1 LETKLEILKDV
12 DNREEYDKIVQKY
25 GLKNKSTISDIVRQ
39 MEKLLG
45 LSVNLDKKSLKSVKR
60 NRVSNYEDLDKALY
74 LWFEATRRQG
84 ADITGHIL
92 RAQALYFAEQLNLN
106 NFKGS
111 NGFIDGFVKRH
122 NIKFNTKSGESESVS
137 EETIEQWKSSV
148 KEIISSYEAKDII
161 YLDETGI
168 FWRLMQSKTYAMSG
182 ESTKGHKKCKDRV
195 TAVLIVN
202 ADGSERH
209 LVVIGKSKSPRC
221 FKGIKN
227 LPIFS
232 YYYNSTAW
240 MTSDLFKVLM
250 TKLDNNYRKQNR
262 NVLLILDNC
271 PSHPNLNLTN
281 IKLLFLPPNS
291 TSRTQPLD
299 AGIIRSFKQRYRNK
313 FLQYIIERLKPDLN
327 CENVIKNVNLLNAI
341 HFMSFSLKDIPISV
355 FQNCFKC
362 CGI

>member
-1 LETKLEILKDV
+1 
-12 DNREEYDKIVQKY
+12 
-25 GLKNKSTISDIVRQ
+25 
-39 MEKLLG
+39 
-45 LSVNLDKKSLKSVKR
+45 
-60 NRVSNYEDLDKALY
+60 
-74 LWFEATRRQG
+74 
-84 ADITGHIL
+84 
-92 RAQALYFAEQLNLN
+92 LNLN
-106 NFKGS
+106 DFKWS
-111 NGFIDGFVKRH
+111 NGFIGGFVKRH
-122 NIKFNTKSGESESVS
+122 NIKFHTKSGESESVS
-137 EETIEQWKSSV
+137 KETVEQWKSSV
-148 KEIISSYEAKDII
+148 KEIISSYEPKDII
-161 YLDETGI
+161 NLDETGI
-168 FWRLMQSKTYAMSG
+168 FWRLMQSKTYAISG

-250 TKLDNNYRKQNR
+250 KKLDNNYRKQNR
-262 NVLLILDNC
+262 NVLLILYNC

-299 AGIIRSFKQRYRNK
+299 AGI
-313 FLQYIIERLKPDLN
+313 
-327 CENVIKNVNLLNAI
+327 V
-341 HFMSFSLKDIPISV
+341 
-355 FQNCFKC
+355 
-362 CGI
+362 